1 MSEERA
7 VTNPIYSGDGEGG
20 GSSGVLFGGG
30 SGSSSAKPEPGAATM
45 SGTVK
50 IVGGV
55 MALAI
60 VGLVVA
66 LALLASGTAGAATPP
81 DACSCA
87 EGDGLVSASATGAPP
102 AHPPPPPTFTRIP
115 DGSSLI
121 LTGDDGARVD
131 AFLPKQIEDVL
142 GSQYLADSTRWELLY
157 RATRDGFK
165 ASTFHSLCDGDFATI
180 HVVNSTNGHVFG
192 GVNGVGWH
200 GDVGYQFVNTDKA
213 FVYGIRTHGSP
224 DAAVVFLP
232 TKNLHWGFEQ
242 QPESL
247 AAWGGGHA
255 LKISDNANLPSEQA
269 GNRCQGVCPGMSNS
283 HSNIGASTAT
293 YTGNGITSHDTD
305 ASHKYLTGEWHF
317 SVSEVEVYK
326 IVPAIYSSDLISG
339 PDLGAAPVSASAGGD
354 AAAAI
359 DDSFG
364 TEWSEGSVATAAGAW
379 FAVEFG
385 SAVEIRKVT
394 IRTGSGNNAC
404 TDIDVEYYDGSAWV
418 VAQNIRP
425 GADDAVHTFAVAAS
439 SASTKWRLVSK
450 MSPAAPYSW
459 TIREVEMMKLFGFID
474 GAEAFSP
481 IDCVSSRR
489 CPPLDAHLAVTF
501 STDGPDFVD
510 LLAQVRL
517 LIIINDGFDCAD
529 VATNWS
535 GGGHP
540 VDAFNVDWYYYNP
553 PTWHIFGKWSG
564 IMCFGGGYDKS
575 GSDDWEDLYLH
586 IPAGKPAC
594 DAVAREFNLLP
605 GVSGVICESAGYLY
619 VPDGQLGDTQCN
631 AVASALNLLPGLSG
645 VDCDGDDVHHLLR
658 VPAGATECNAVAS
671 ALNSIV

>member
-1 MSEERA
+1 M
-7 VTNPIYSGDGEGG
+7 
-20 GSSGVLFGGG
+20 
-30 SGSSSAKPEPGAATM
+30 
-45 SGTVK
+45 
-50 IVGGV
+50 
-55 MALAI
+55 
-60 VGLVVA
+60 VA
-66 LALLASGTAGAATPP
+66 MYPP
-81 DACSCA
+81 HPLIMLTCA
-87 EGDGLVSASATGAPP
+87 RFQRR
-102 AHPPPPPTFTRIP
+102 HI
-115 DGSSLI
+115 
-121 LTGDDGARVD
+121 
-131 AFLPKQIEDVL
+131 
-142 GSQYLADSTRWELLY
+142 
-157 RATRDGFK
+157 
-165 ASTFHSLCDGDFATI
+165 
-180 HVVNSTNGHVFG
+180 
-192 GVNGVGWH
+192 
-200 GDVGYQFVNTDKA
+200 
-213 FVYGIRTHGSP
+213 
-224 DAAVVFLP
+224 
-232 TKNLHWGFEQ
+232 
-242 QPESL
+242 
-247 AAWGGGHA
+247 
-255 LKISDNANLPSEQA
+255 NAQ
-269 GNRCQGVCPGMSNS
+269 
-283 HSNIGASTAT
+283 AT

-501 STDGPDFVD
+501 STDGP
-510 LLAQVRL
+510 
-517 LIIINDGFDCAD
+517 
-529 VATNWS
+529 
-535 GGGHP
+535 
-540 VDAFNVDWYYYNP
+540 
-553 PTWHIFGKWSG
+553 
-564 IMCFGGGYDKS
+564 
-575 GSDDWEDLYLH
+575 
-586 IPAGKPAC
+586 
-594 DAVAREFNLLP
+594 
-605 GVSGVICESAGYLY
+605 
-619 VPDGQLGDTQCN
+619 
-631 AVASALNLLPGLSG
+631 
-645 VDCDGDDVHHLLR
+645 
-658 VPAGATECNAVAS
+658 
-671 ALNSIV
+671 